1 MLFCG
6 RSLKKRYLYV
16 NKKWR
21 ILLFF
26 KIIAFFGYIAYL
38 SSQSLHGTAESFIRE
53 SRLLHNE
60 EEKRKSNQ
68 IEVCWF
74 LVYYV
79 LNALRIKSKF

>member
-1 MLFCG
+1 MSLRHQCCFVVEV
-6 RSLKKRYLYV
+6 LKKDICMSIK
-16 NKKWR
+16 ND
-21 ILLFF
+21 IFFFF

-68 IEVCWF
+68 IEVC
-74 LVYYV
+74 
-79 LNALRIKSKF
+79 

>member
-16 NKKWR
+16 NKKWHFS
-21 ILLFF
+21 FF

-53 SRLLHNE
+53 SSLLHNE

>member
-1 MLFCG
+1 MTYF
-6 RSLKKRYLYV
+6 S
-16 NKKWR
+16 
-21 ILLFF
+21 FF

-68 IEVCWF
+68 IEVC
-74 LVYYV
+74 
-79 LNALRIKSKF
+79 